1 MKRAT
6 TMLTTS
12 ALILAVGVPCLAQ
25 VIVIPTQ
32 TTTIAGTIQT
42 IDHDNRTMN
51 IMTANGNDIA
61 LAAPW
66 TAERFD
72 QLKVGDRVSA
82 TYSHNVSVRLKPA
95 GEPAVVDRTERL
107 PVVQGPTSGKQE
119 YVRKMT
125 ANIVAIDKGAS
136 LISFEAPDGGK
147 YTRHVVDPTVFD
159 QVHMGDRVD
168 IVWNTEL
175 TIARE

>member
-1 MKRAT
+1 MRLGT
-6 TMLTTS
+6 TVLTTS
-12 ALILAVGVPCLAQ
+12 ALVLALSVPCLAQ
-25 VIVIPTQ
+25 VIEIPTQ

-42 IDHDNRTMN
+42 IDHNRRAMN
-51 IMTANGNDIA
+51 IMIA
-61 LAAPW
+61 DGRDVALTVPW
-66 TAERFD
+66 TVERFN

-82 TYSHNVSVRLKPA
+82 TYNNNVSVRLKPA
-95 GEPAVVDRTERL
+95 GEPAVVDDSERL
-107 PVVQGPTSGKQE
+107 PIVQGPTSGKQE
-119 YVRKMT
+119 IVRKMT
-125 ANIVAIDKGAS
+125 ATIVAIDRGAS
-136 LISFEAPDGGK
+136 SIAFAAPDGEK